1 MMLKGVIGLVFLCF
15 LSLSAI
21 SQTTRDVAPTP
32 PKPTYQS
39 SKKVKKKKG
48 FIQRVFNKQTEIK
61 TGQEEVIEFRKKM
74 AKNSKEK
81 AKQEKKYATA
91 QYQNPL
97 YFGHKKPPK
106 KRKNGKKKFCKECG
120 LTH

>member
-1 MMLKGVIGLVFLCF
+1 MMLKGVLGLVLLFF
-15 LSLSAI
+15 LSLSGI

-32 PKPTYQS
+32 PKPAYQT
-39 SKKVKKKKG
+39 SKKVKQEPSFFKRIFSKKQE
-48 FIQRVFNKQTEIK
+48 IQ
-61 TGQEEVIEFRKKM
+61 TGQEEIIEFRNRM

-81 AKQEKKYATA
+81 AKQEKKNAKP

-106 KRKNGKKKFCKECG
+106 KRENGKKKFCKECG